1 MPESIQFDRLFHAL
15 ADSTRRRIVDR
26 LSRGP
31 ASVMELAQ
39 PHSMALPSLMK
50 HPSRAEHGGIVMSKK
65 AGRVRTYQ
73 IDPRAL
79 SQVEKWVAAR
89 RRVWN
94 VRFDRLE
101 RYLAEKP

>member
-1 MPESIQFDRLFHAL
+1 MPESIQLDRLFHAL
-15 ADSTRRRIVDR
+15 ADSTRRGIVDR

-31 ASVMELAQ
+31 ASVMELAE

-50 HPSRAEHGGIVMSKK
+50 HLRVLEYGGIVMSKK

-89 RRVWN
+89 RKIWN
-94 VRFDRLE
+94 MRFDRLE
-101 RYLAEKP
+101 RYLANNR

>member
-1 MPESIQFDRLFHAL
+1 MAESVQLDHLFHAL
-15 ADSTRRRIVDR
+15 ADSTRRRIVDH

-31 ASVMELAQ
+31 ASVMALAE

-50 HPSRAEHGGIVMSKK
+50 HLRVLEAGGIVMSKK

-79 SQVEKWVAAR
+79 SHVEKWVAAR
-89 RRVWN
+89 RKAWN
-94 VRFDRLE
+94 SSFDRLE
-101 RYLAEKP
+101 RYLAENP